1 MATITKINDILCS
14 AVSKVDDIA
23 KASILYFDDNSFCP
37 SGPTPTPTPTPT
49 ATPTP
54 TPTPTPCPPT
64 CCEVNL
70 CYGRDCFAACTCNNQ
85 ATFFLH
91 IPCVD
96 NPCTLGYADGIF
108 EDSNCTTP
116 ASEASYTDGNGECYF
131 WDGTTLTSIGPC

>member
-1 MATITKINDILCS
+1 MGTITKLNDIVCS
-14 AVSKVDDIA
+14 AITKVNDIV
-23 KASILYFDDNSFCP
+23 KSGITYFDDNSFCP

-64 CCEVNL
+64 CCEVLL
-70 CYGRDCFAACTCNNQ
+70 CYGRDCFAACACNNQ

-116 ASEASYTDGNGECYF
+116 ASASSYTDGNGECYF

>member
-116 ASEASYTDGNGECYF
+116 ASEASYTDGSECYF